1 MEHEIKGDTEK
12 EKGEL
17 WLDFRQ
23 GFNASV
29 SETMGWKQLPDLSNT
44 LLGMTKVVRRAD
56 RKEAYISEFNPVQ
69 QNTLGILSKYNM
81 LSTPGGTKVPCP
93 LGQ

>member
-12 EKGEL
+12 EKGEM

-29 SETMGWKQLPDLSNT
+29 SETMGWKQLPDLNNT
-44 LLGMTKVVRRAD
+44 LLGTTKVVRRAD

-69 QNTLGILSKYNM
+69 NMLGILSKYNM
-81 LSTPGGTKVPCP
+81 LSTAGGTKVPSP